1 LNIVLISTLYA
12 PNMIGGAERV
22 AQAVAEGLA
31 ARGNRVSVISLSP
44 DAESRRAELNGVQ
57 VHYCRLKN
65 LYWPFPVSAAGYG
78 TKVMWHLIDTYNT
91 AMARSVGE
99 KLDEIRPD
107 VVNTHNLAGFSVAA
121 WGAVKARQL
130 PLVHTL
136 HDQYLLCPY
145 STMFKNGKNC
155 GTRCLGCRLC
165 SAPRGHMTNR
175 VDGVIGV
182 SRFILQRHLD
192 LGFFAAARAA
202 VVHSGYPPPAGAA
215 PAAQTRLPLR
225 IGFLGR
231 LELGKGLHRLI
242 EAFLGLPRGA
252 AELRVAGTG
261 DSAYEA
267 SLRQRVGER
276 GDVRWLGFV
285 APETFLPELDVLV
298 VPSLWH
304 EAMGRVVL
312 EAFAHGI
319 PVIGSDR
326 GGIPE
331 LIDKDCGWIFDPD
344 KPEELRGIL
353 QRCVDQPQRLV
364 EMRKAASAALLR
376 FSSDAMLAGYLDAYR
391 DAIRRSPQRQA
402 PAAPA

>member
-1 LNIVLISTLYA
+1 
-12 PNMIGGAERV
+12 MIGGAERV
-22 AQAVAEGLA
+22 AQAVAEGLVG
-31 ARGNRVSVISLSP
+31 RGHRVSVLSLSP
-44 DAESRRAELNGVQ
+44 DAESRQAELNGVQ
-57 VHYCRLKN
+57 VHFCRLKN

-155 GTRCLGCRLC
+155 DTRCLGCRLC

-202 VVHSGYPPPAGAA
+202 VVHSGYQPPAGAA
-215 PAAQTRLPLR
+215 TAPAAEARLPLR

-231 LELGKGLHRLI
+231 LEPGKGLHRLI
-242 EAFLGLPRGA
+242 DAFLRLPPGV
-252 AELRVAGTG
+252 AELRIAGTG
-261 DSAYEA
+261 DPAYEA

-285 APETFLPELDVLV
+285 APEAFLPEVQLLV
-298 VPSLWH
+298 VPSIWH

-319 PVIGSDR
+319 PVAGADR

-331 LIDKDCGWIFDPD
+331 LIDPSCGWIFDPD
-344 KPEELRGIL
+344 RPDDLAEILR
-353 QRCVDQPQRLV
+353 RCVDRPQRLE
-364 EMRKAASAALLR
+364 EMRQAATAASRR
-376 FSSDAMLAGYLDAYR
+376 FGSDAMLAAYLEAYR
-391 DAIRRSPQRQA
+391 DAIRRRPR
-402 PAAPA
+402 P